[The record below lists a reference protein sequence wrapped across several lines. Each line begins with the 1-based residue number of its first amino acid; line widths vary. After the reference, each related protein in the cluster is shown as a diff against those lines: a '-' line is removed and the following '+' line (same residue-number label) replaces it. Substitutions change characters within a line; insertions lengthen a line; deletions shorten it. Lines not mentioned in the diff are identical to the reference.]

1 MTLEGAVTLQMEDVK
16 GAAWAGGGVNRTVP
30 IIEDKR
36 SVDLVVVLESLHPI
50 YLSKFQNALL
60 VGAPPCRSHP
70 TALLV

>member
-16 GAAWAGGGVNRTVP
+16 GAAWAGGVNRTVP

-36 SVDLVVVLESLHPI
+36 SADQVVVLESLHPI

-60 VGAPPCRSHP
+60 LGAPPCRSHP